1 MLNTRLRRRRT
12 PYLEGILLITL
23 GIIFTVMLLRGLDSQ
38 AKLNYCKDLSYRAE
52 RNLYQITP
60 QDQNLC
66 GKALSQ
72 Q

>member
-1 MLNTRLRRRRT
+1 
-12 PYLEGILLITL
+12 
-23 GIIFTVMLLRGLDSQ
+23 MLLRGLDSQ